1 MNAYSVVVYRHHDQD
16 KPVRAACLVQALN
29 DGMQTIATI
38 HGDDRHDALT
48 AIKAHLL
55 NSIQIAELTG
65 ETLLA
70 AKLCE
75 ALDVADNALEM

>member
-1 MNAYSVVVYRHHDQD
+1 
-16 KPVRAACLVQALN
+16 
-29 DGMQTIATI
+29 MQTIATI

-48 AIKAHLL
+48 AIKAQLL

-75 ALDVADNALEM
+75 ALDVADNALEI